1 MLVDWLIDCCRGTVR
16 YYYAHIE
23 TVNINIYTL
32 CVTTASDPVSI
43 LVHTNDFRHCCIDRN
58 CCLTERYVSWT
69 SHILFFYS
77 LVHLLMSSYS
87 PVMFSV
93 GKQCFSTEHFRQKY
107 QSSGMLRIQGTTG
120 PFRCAYE
127 CLVRRSCHSINFY
140 PGKALCELLYL
151 QQADMSYST
160 PSASQLHI
168 EKSQMPP
175 MVRLDRVGVC
185 NTRFDIISKALKCT
199 SFP

>member
-1 MLVDWLIDCCRGTVR
+1 MLPQRLILSP
-16 YYYAHIE
+16 Y
-23 TVNINIYTL
+23 
-32 CVTTASDPVSI
+32 

-107 QSSGMLRIQGTTG
+107 QSSGVLRNQDNTG